1 MAVGRVGE
9 ENHMKRIL
17 ITGAGPRSFVG
28 RNLKEALASRYEV
41 FTPPHSELELLD
53 YDALEHYIKENR
65 IDAIIHAAVH
75 VPMFNGAEKEFYN
88 DMQMF
93 LNIEK
98 VSRYVEKVLYFG
110 SGAEFDKRYD
120 ITMVR
125 EEDFG
130 RTIPVSE
137 YGMAKYT
144 MNLLARRSENI
155 YNLRLFGIFGKYE
168 LWDIKFLSNL
178 CCKAVF
184 DLPLIIRR
192 ECSFDFLYIEDLP
205 PMIEWFLEHTP
216 RYHDYNIC
224 HGRPY
229 RLTELADMVCAVSGK
244 ALPVTVLAPE
254 CNLDYT
260 ANNERLLAELPN
272 IIITPMQTA
281 IRKLYAYYEANRGLI
296 DRTVLE
302 SSR

>member
-1 MAVGRVGE
+1 M
-9 ENHMKRIL
+9 MKKIL
-17 ITGAGPRSFVG
+17 ITGAGPKSFVG
-28 RNLKEALASRYEV
+28 RNLKEALAGKYEV
-41 FTPPHSELELLD
+41 FAPPHSELELLD
-53 YDALEHYIKENR
+53 YQALERYVLENG
-65 IDAIIHAAVH
+65 IEAIVHAAVH

-98 VSRYVEKVLYFG
+98 ISHRVEKVLYFG

-130 RTIPVSE
+130 KTIPVSE

-178 CCKAVF
+178 CCKAAF
-184 DLPLIIRR
+184 DLPLTIRK
-192 ECSFDFLYIEDLP
+192 ECSFDFFYIEDLP
-205 PMIEWFLEHTP
+205 PVIEWFLEHTP

-224 HGRPY
+224 QGQPY
-229 RLTELADMVCAVSGK
+229 PLTRLAGMVLKAAGK
-244 ALPVTVLAPE
+244 TLPVTVLE
-254 CNLDYT
+254 QGRNLDYT
-260 ANNERLLAELPN
+260 ASNERLRSEYENMRLTCTQDALE
-272 IIITPMQTA
+272 Q
-281 IRKLYAYYEANRGLI
+281 LYRYYEAHKAQI
-296 DRTVLE
+296 DYERLR